1 MQLSRDQQLL
11 GGKANTIRGVFRIF
25 TMSTSTRGWC
35 NNCFFLAKKMHFGAK
50 LEVLRRGAMGCQAL
64 QCCKLSTSTST
75 SKLKHRLGN
84 CREVGCEFR
93 GLPLMGMDL
102 SEVTLMWYDRPSP
115 AATLQCSK
123 YDVIQACWQLEPRI
137 AVSSQKYG
145 LTAYPAPQCS
155 PSGKSPFRF

>member
-1 MQLSRDQQLL
+1 MPDKFKAEAGCWAGSPAGGQEEESEKRVKSKLQKCNSARPAAG

-25 TMSTSTRGWC
+25 TMSTSTRLC
-35 NNCFFLAKKMHFGAK
+35 NNCSFSAKKMHFGAK

-84 CREVGCEFR
+84 CREEGCEFR

-102 SEVTLMWYDRPSP
+102 SEVTLM
-115 AATLQCSK
+115 
-123 YDVIQACWQLEPRI
+123 
-137 AVSSQKYG
+137 
-145 LTAYPAPQCS
+145 
-155 PSGKSPFRF
+155 